1 MVSSGDESHLSPLL
15 GFTAAH
21 YTLVRLSKVGDANV
35 LKLLDGKILRVN
47 QVPSIKQL
55 HDRSW
60 EMVVLKSLR
69 GTLQETLDNIFPGSD
84 VDMNYDPLI
93 PTANDVKVYG
103 PDQAKK
109 LYELCFVQRAKTMV
123 RKAWPVAAAYY
134 AYRLETMDGPAA
146 RSHCF
151 DDFDQRILSNTNPDE
166 TPLCSS
172 HITLCSGGENSVGFT
187 IHHVVIHDLVQDRLR
202 SMGLFRV
209 WKVAYALRKLRDQCY
224 APDSLIASFT
234 ESIERILKEADQS
247 IRFDIDNTDDQGE
260 WKFYSILML
269 CYGCQAELSPNTTAY
284 LNAVLL
290 GSDNR
295 VVLVFKSSELM
306 VCDLPRLSDFG
317 ITLDLSAFDNVL
329 REVDALKPS
338 DQQSTTMRYGCTF
351 SGCFRDFDGE
361 QDWKRHEQDSHFQHE
376 CWKCNLCP
384 QLHQTKV
391 KFATHLNDAHI
402 LSTKKIQ
409 QLQQKQ
415 RIGRDNLSR
424 FWCGFC
430 EEILALQHRGLEA
443 KEERFSHIRTHF
455 INDEVIAD
463 WIEMDGRGAKGHDWD
478 VTPLLSRPLHSPC

>member
-1 MVSSGDESHLSPLL
+1 MYLLHIFLLYTNLCRGCIKQSQGENPLENDNTHTIKVSTTIGTTEEYITPSGIVAMVSSGDDSHLSPLS

-35 LKLLDGKILRVN
+35 LKLLDGKIWRVN

-60 EMVVLKSLR
+60 EMVVLKSLC

-84 VDMNYDPLI
+84 VDMNYNPLK
-93 PTANDVKVYG
+93 PTANDVEVCG

-123 RKAWPVAAAYY
+123 REAWPVAAAYY

-146 RSHCF
+146 RSHCL
-151 DDFDQRILSNTNPDE
+151 DDLDQRILSSTNPDE

-172 HITLCSGGENSVGFT
+172 HITLCSGGE
-187 IHHVVIHDLVQDRLR
+187 
-202 SMGLFRV
+202 
-209 WKVAYALRKLRDQCY
+209 K
-224 APDSLIASFT
+224 
-234 ESIERILKEADQS
+234 
-247 IRFDIDNTDDQGE
+247 
-260 WKFYSILML
+260 
-269 CYGCQAELSPNTTAY
+269 
-284 LNAVLL
+284 
-290 GSDNR
+290 
-295 VVLVFKSSELM
+295 
-306 VCDLPRLSDFG
+306 
-317 ITLDLSAFDNVL
+317 
-329 REVDALKPS
+329 VDALKPS
-338 DQQSTTMRYGCTF
+338 DQQSAIMRYGCTF

-361 QDWKRHEQDSHFQHE
+361 QDWKRHEQDSHFQEE

-384 QLHQTKV
+384 QLRQTKV
-391 KFATHLNDAHI
+391 KFATHLEDAHI